1 MIIVPL
7 WSADRMGSVR
17 LEQLKLVAPHMTS
30 FVDAMRAALQSRL
43 WERSQPAES
52 SGQAH
57 TSTPP
62 GVAGGVTKEGT
73 LVDSQLVDMLV
84 AMGFPKHR
92 AAQAALKTGNTGD
105 VHSHS
110 VCWTSCIVFSNLAP
124 FSFSLLLPFILFVL
138 LSCLFVSF
146 FFLSFFVFTAH
157 QRQLTDDI
165 AVTRS
170 IDTTETPSSH
180 TGDTFLCVHCICLP
194 NAQLSHDYGIYC
206 FIVV

>member
-1 MIIVPL
+1 MITVSL
-7 WSADRMGSVR
+7 YSADRMGSVR

-43 WERSQPAES
+43 WERSRPAES

-62 GVAGGVTKEGT
+62 GVAGSVTNEET

-92 AAQAALKTGNTGD
+92 AAQAALETGNTGD
-105 VHSHS
+105 CTVAVSSGQPVLSSHI
-110 VCWTSCIVFSNLAP
+110 WHH
-124 FSFSLLLPFILFVL
+124 LLLRSFFLSFMLSVF

-146 FFLSFFVFTAH
+146 CFYLSFYSQH
-157 QRQLTDDI
+157 I
-165 AVTRS
+165 KGS
-170 IDTTETPSSH
+170 
-180 TGDTFLCVHCICLP
+180 
-194 NAQLSHDYGIYC
+194 
-206 FIVV
+206 